1 MSVITI
7 FSGAYCQEEPL
18 VRKVLS
24 DTGYKLVAD
33 ADIVALAGKT
43 SNMAARKIEKA
54 FSAKTS
60 AFNNFTHEK
69 ERSIAHLRLAL
80 AEILAG
86 DNLLIAGFTGQL
98 IPKEIRHVLRVCLI
112 ADMRFRTAQAAGQ
125 DGLSEKEALKVIHK
139 SDNDRVQW
147 VNTLSGNQDPWD
159 SALYDIVIPMDK
171 MSVED
176 GEALIIENLGKDVVN
191 PTAGSK
197 KAVEDFLLAAMVEVA
212 LAGEGHDVGVSARQG
227 AVTLIINKHVLMLG
241 RLEEELKSIV
251 GQVPGVNSV
260 ETKVGTG
267 FYQADVY
274 RKYDFEMPS
283 KVLLVD
289 DEREF
294 VQTLSERLLLRDMGS
309 TVAFDGES
317 ALDLIDEDEPEV
329 MILDLR
335 MPGIDGIEV
344 LKRVKQTH
352 PEIEVIILTGH
363 GSEADR
369 EQCMELGAFAYLQKP
384 QNIDDLSD
392 VLKKANEKMRLN
404 LAAKNK
410 SDQG

>member
-18 VRKVLS
+18 VRKLLS

-33 ADIVALAGKT
+33 EDIVAQASKT
-43 SNMAARKIEKA
+43 SNMAARKTEKA

-60 AFNNFTHEK
+60 VFNNFTHEK

-80 AEILAG
+80 AEMLAG
-86 DNLLIAGFTGQL
+86 DNLLIAGFAGQL
-98 IPKEIRHVLRVCLI
+98 IPKEIGHVLRVCLI
-112 ADMRFRTAQAAGQ
+112 ADMRFRTAQAAEQ
-125 DGLSEKEALKVIHK
+125 NELPEKETLKLIHK
-139 SDNDRVQW
+139 SDNDRAQW
-147 VNTLSGNQDPWD
+147 VITLSGNQDPWD
-159 SALYDIVIPMDK
+159 PALYDIVIPMDK
-171 MSVED
+171 MSVEE
-176 GEALIIENLGKDVVN
+176 GGALIIENLSKDVVN

-212 LAGEGHDVGVSARQG
+212 LAKEGHDVGVSAREG
-227 AVTLIINKHVLMLG
+227 AVILTINKNVLMLG
-241 RLEEELKSIV
+241 RLEEELKSIA

-317 ALDLIDEDEPEV
+317 ALELIDEDEPEV

-335 MPGIDGIEV
+335 MPGIDGVEV
-344 LKRVKQTH
+344 LRRVKQTH

-404 LAAKNK
+404 LAAKK
-410 SDQG
+410 QK

>member
-18 VRKVLS
+18 VRKLLS

-33 ADIVALAGKT
+33 EDIVAQASKT

-60 AFNNFTHEK
+60 VFNNFTHEK

-80 AEILAG
+80 AEMLAS
-86 DNLLIAGFTGQL
+86 DNLLIAGFAGQL
-98 IPKEIRHVLRVCLI
+98 IPKEIGHGLRVCLI
-112 ADMRFRTAQAAGQ
+112 ADMRFRTAQAAEQ
-125 DGLSEKEALKVIHK
+125 NELPEKETLKLIHK

-147 VNTLSGNQDPWD
+147 VITLSGNQDPWD
-159 SALYDIVIPMDK
+159 PALYDIVIPMDK
-171 MSVED
+171 MSVEE
-176 GEALIIENLGKDVVN
+176 GGALIIENLGKDVVN

-212 LAGEGHDVGVSARQG
+212 LAKEGHDVGVSAREG
-227 AVTLIINKHVLMLG
+227 AVILTINKNVLMLG
-241 RLEEELKSIV
+241 RLEEELKSIA

-317 ALDLIDEDEPEV
+317 ALELIDEDEPEV

-335 MPGIDGIEV
+335 MPGIDGVEV
-344 LKRVKQTH
+344 LRRVKQTH

-392 VLKKANEKMRLN
+392 VLKKANEKMRRN
-404 LAAKNK
+404 LAAKK
-410 SDQG
+410 QK